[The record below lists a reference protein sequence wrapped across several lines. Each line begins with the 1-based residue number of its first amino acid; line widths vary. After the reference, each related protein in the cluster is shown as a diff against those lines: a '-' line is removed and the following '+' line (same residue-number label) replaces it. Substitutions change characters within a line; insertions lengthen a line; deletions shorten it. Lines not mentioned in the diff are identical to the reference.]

1 MPSLSQSKSLFS
13 KIGRSDSINFS
24 STSSDAGSS
33 SLTAQSNS
41 SLTAQS
47 SSSTARSDSALK
59 SEKRSSWI
67 RRLSGGLLD
76 IEEVADRKRV
86 KEGELNQFVRELK
99 AYQISKDQLGTMPS
113 VARLRQ
119 DGRPDL
125 ARQLEIHG
133 GQHKLATRLGMRVR
147 VEASRV
153 MVK

>member
-1 MPSLSQSKSLFS
+1 
-13 KIGRSDSINFS
+13 
-24 STSSDAGSS
+24 
-33 SLTAQSNS
+33 LTAHSNS
-41 SLTAQS
+41 SLTAHS
-47 SSSTARSDSALK
+47 SSSTARSDSAPK
-59 SEKRSSWI
+59 SEERSSWI

-86 KEGELNQFVRELK
+86 TESDFNQFVRELK

>member
-59 SEKRSSWI
+59 SEKSWI

-86 KEGELNQFVRELK
+86 KEGELNQFVRQLK

-113 VARLRQ
+113 AQTLRQ

-133 GQHKLATRLGMRVR
+133 GQHELATRLGMRVR